1 MATTI
6 QDGTGEGWS
15 LKIDSEGR
23 LYNQAISDTALE
35 YAAQEGRAFNIN
47 TLFLPISSSGENAL
61 LYVKN
66 NEEEDLIVAA
76 WFIGTDFASGS
87 ATRQGL
93 AAVYVNPTGGTLIAS
108 ASAVTPVN
116 RRLGSAETLDALIY
130 KGGDGYTITGQLADP
145 VLYQTQGASAR
156 AFGNVYITVPK
167 GSSLAVTYT
176 PNGAEPLEIY
186 TGFQVYKQ
194 DAQKRES

>member
-23 LYNQAISDTALE
+23 LYNQSVNDTAIE

-47 TLFLPISSSGENAL
+47 TQFLPISSSGENAL

-66 NEEEDLIVAA
+66 NEEEDLVVAA

-87 ATRQGL
+87 ATRSGL

-108 ASAVTPVN
+108 ASVVTPVN

-130 KGGDGYTITGQLADP
+130 KGGDGYTITGQLTDP

>member
-23 LYNQAISDTALE
+23 LYNQAVNDSAIE

-47 TLFLPISSSGENAL
+47 TLFLPVSSSGENAL
-61 LYVKN
+61 LYLKN

-76 WFIGTDFASGS
+76 WFIGTDNAAGTPS
-87 ATRQGL
+87 RQGL

-108 ASAVTPVN
+108 ASAITPVN
-116 RRLGSAETLDALIY
+116 RRIGSAETLDVLAY
-130 KGGDGYTITGQLADP
+130 SGGDGFTITGQQTDP
-145 VLYQTQGASAR
+145 VLYQTQGSSAR
-156 AFGNVYITVPK
+156 TFGSVYLVLPK

-176 PNGAEPLEIY
+176 PNGAQPLEVY

-194 DAQKRES
+194 DAQKRQD

>member
-6 QDGTGEGWS
+6 KDGTGQGFS
-15 LKIDSEGR
+15 LKVDSEGR
-23 LYNQAISDTALE
+23 LYNQGVSNTSIE
-35 YAAQEGRAFNIN
+35 YAVQDSRAFNVN
-47 TLFLPISSSGENAL
+47 TYFLPISSSGENAL

-66 NEEEDLIVAA
+66 NEDRDLIIGA
-76 WFIGTDFASGS
+76 WFIGTDNAAGTP
-87 ATRQGL
+87 TRSGL
-93 AAVYVNPTGGTLIAS
+93 AQVYFNPTGGTLIAS

-116 RRLGSAETLDALIY
+116 RKSGDKETLDALIY
-130 KGGDGYTITGQLADP
+130 KGGDGFTITGQDPNP

-156 AFGNVYITVPK
+156 AFGNVYLTLPK

-176 PNGAEPLEIY
+176 PNGAQPLEVY

-194 DAQKRES
+194 DPNKLF